1 MGKIKFEE
9 HALSWMFGVRY
20 SYLYHF
26 FGVCLRGKGERE
38 GLSCVTLHDNGAFLS
53 AAGIVYN
60 VLRVCVGVILLVS
73 DDVYTDT
80 MATLIPGSL
89 KPCDTL

>member
-1 MGKIKFEE
+1 MGVWSQVLLP
-9 HALSWMFGVRY
+9 LS
-20 SYLYHF
+20 F
-26 FGVCLRGKGERE
+26 FGVCVCGGKGW
-38 GLSCVTLHDNGAFLS
+38 GWGVGVPLSCVTLHDNRAFLS

-73 DDVYTDT
+73 DDVYTNT

-89 KPCDTL
+89 NSYSASHDN